1 MTIEYKL
8 TNDILLLDDGFIPTY
23 GIQAS
28 DTESGDIL
36 SCFNDVS
43 VNKDFTQQI
52 VDLLNL
58 CKVDLCHFYD
68 VVVDELNR

>member
-1 MTIEYKL
+1 MKIEYKL
-8 TNDILLLDDGFIPTY
+8 TNDILLLDNDFLPTY

-28 DTESGDIL
+28 DTESGDVL

-43 VNKDFTQQI
+43 VNRDFVQHI

-58 CKVDLCHFYD
+58 CKVELCHFYD
-68 VVVDELNR
+68 VVTDEINR